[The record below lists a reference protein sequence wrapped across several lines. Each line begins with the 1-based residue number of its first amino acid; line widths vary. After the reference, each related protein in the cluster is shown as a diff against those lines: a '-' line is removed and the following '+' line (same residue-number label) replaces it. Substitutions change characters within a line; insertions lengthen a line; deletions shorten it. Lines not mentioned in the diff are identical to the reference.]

1 LTRILNNQQVITDNE
16 LIVDKFVIINK
27 DPYVKESSE
36 KTHFWFIIT
45 EKVRPK
51 GNPQI

>member
-1 LTRILNNQQVITDNE
+1 MITDNE
-16 LIVDKFVIINK
+16 LIVDKVVFINK
-27 DPYVKESSE
+27 DPYEKESSE
-36 KTHFWFIIT
+36 KTHFWFIKT